1 MPGTPGSNVTE
12 ESKHWRLGTHRIRP
26 WMSCLACEGCCVVS
40 LEQCSIFDPRESVF
54 FGLVCVCVCF
64 VLGKLDWGCVF
75 ESGIYGRVIPIEN
88 MSYYIGFWHVL
99 TLTMLRCFLGRRVLQ
114 SSDLLLLFLCLGAST
129 SNSNWSRLF
138 PLILAFVCFDEWFLR
153 CIPRKDLTLPHCTS
167 WLCTLE
173 SPQWNGVSVW

>member
-88 MSYYIGFWHVL
+88 MSYYIGFWLWLCSDVFWVDVF
-99 TLTMLRCFLGRRVLQ
+99 CRVLICCCSCVWEHQ
-114 SSDLLLLFLCLGAST
+114 HQIAIEAGCFHWFWHLFVLMSGFCGAYLGKT
-129 SNSNWSRLF
+129 S
-138 PLILAFVCFDEWFLR
+138 PCHIVHHGFV
-153 CIPRKDLTLPHCTS
+153 H
-167 WLCTLE
+167 
-173 SPQWNGVSVW
+173 